1 MDTKIDLNRI
11 RFDEQL
17 SLKLR
22 SIYEG
27 YGYLPYKMSKFEEYD
42 LYSKNKDFLGDGGI
56 LTFTDVSGRL
66 MALKPDVT
74 LSIVKNSKGS
84 TGTQKVYY
92 KENVYRTSRKGGGF
106 KEIQQCGIEC
116 IGNVDN
122 YEVIEVLLL
131 ALESLKATGRPFK
144 LEISHMGILSSLMD
158 YINISDNDISELI
171 TCIKRKNSD
180 GISEIAEKNGID
192 LSVLS
197 SVVALNGTASDIMT
211 ELRNLCYERCA
222 SDIDTLDMVIK
233 ELSALGFTDNIGID
247 LSVMNDMNYYRSLVF
262 RGYVDCIPESVLI
275 GGRYDN
281 VVRKMGRDCGAI
293 GFAVALDKLNELSKS
308 DDPTYRD
315 IMLVYS
321 NDISPSVVLNAINRF
336 RKQGKSVIALKN
348 PDETQSCGTVIYLE
362 KDGSFKDKGDPTNA

>member
-11 RFDEQL
+11 RFDEKL

-122 YEVIEVLLL
+122 YEIIEVLLL

-144 LEISHMGILSSLMD
+144 LEISHIGILSSLMSD
-158 YINISDNDISELI
+158 INISDNDISELI

-180 GISEIAEKNGID
+180 GISEVAEKNGID

-197 SVVALNGTASDIMT
+197 SVVALNGNAADIVN
-211 ELRNLCYERCA
+211 ELRNLCSDRCRD
-222 SDIDTLDMVIK
+222 DIETLDMVIN
-233 ELSALGFTDNIGID
+233 ELSELGFSNNIGID
-247 LSVMNDMNYYRSLVF
+247 LSIMNDMNYYRSLVF

-275 GGRYDN
+275 GGRYDD
-281 VVRKMGRDCGAI
+281 VVKKMGRDCGAI
-293 GFAVALDKLNELSKS
+293 GFAVALDKLNELSKT

-315 IMLVYS
+315 VMLVYS
-321 NDISPSVVLNAINRF
+321 DDTSPSIVLNAINCF

-348 PDETQSCGTVIYLE
+348 ADESQSCGSIVYLGNDCTV
-362 KDGSFKDKGDPTNA
+362 KDKGDNINA